1 MLAPPNRSIPEPELL
16 PDVRLLMNLCP
27 ELAGY
32 PERLAAEL
40 EAEEQDVGACLEA
53 LEVEGEVLA

>member
-1 MLAPPNRSIPEPELL
+1 MLAPLQRSIPEPELL
-16 PDVRLLMNLCP
+16 PDVRSLLSWCP
-27 ELAGY
+27 ELADN

-40 EAEEQDVGACLEA
+40 KAEEQAVRVCLAA

>member
-40 EAEEQDVGACLEA
+40 GAEEQAVRVCLEA

>member
-1 MLAPPNRSIPEPELL
+1 
-16 PDVRLLMNLCP
+16 MNLCP

-40 EAEEQDVGACLEA
+40 GAEEQAVRVCLEA

>member
-1 MLAPPNRSIPEPELL
+1 MKSIPEPDLF
-16 PDVRLLMNLCP
+16 PDVRVLLNRRP
-27 ELAGY
+27 ELASY

-40 EAEEQDVGACLEA
+40 EAAEQAVRVCLEA